1 MILPGLSARLMAAR
15 PLRSRLP
22 KDRVRYPAGRVCT
35 EARLPLGAAN
45 SWAAASAAA
54 ARLTADNDQE
64 RRENE
69 PILRVM
75 SEPPLAAIM
84 SADIRMARPPPSAAH
99 RSS

>member
-1 MILPGLSARLMAAR
+1 MIPPGFSARWIGLR
-15 PLRSRLP
+15 PLQSRLP
-22 KDRVRYPAGRVCT
+22 KDRVRYPAGWVGA
-35 EARLPLGAAN
+35 EARLALGAAN
-45 SWAAASAAA
+45 NWAAASAAA